1 MLIWLL
7 NKYIFKNIY
16 SKDDNVKYLI
26 RAFILQIR
34 MITNEEEK
42 KKYNDVFLFNYYE
55 TQARQKF
62 SEKYNRLRTKLV
74 EEQKKYKRFQLLD
87 NKDDEKK
94 GDATAGD
101 VAIQQMNHMQNKM
114 KAHLG
119 EALSSIEESKE
130 IGQTSLEVLFEQT
143 EQMDNISM
151 ISSFICEYQ
160 IMN

>member
-1 MLIWLL
+1 M
-7 NKYIFKNIY
+7 
-16 SKDDNVKYLI
+16 
-26 RAFILQIR
+26 
-34 MITNEEEK
+34 
-42 KKYNDVFLFNYYE
+42 
-55 TQARQKF
+55 
-62 SEKYNRLRTKLV
+62 

-151 ISSFICEYQ
+151 ISSFICEY
-160 IMN
+160 

>member
-1 MLIWLL
+1 M
-7 NKYIFKNIY
+7 
-16 SKDDNVKYLI
+16 
-26 RAFILQIR
+26 
-34 MITNEEEK
+34 
-42 KKYNDVFLFNYYE
+42 
-55 TQARQKF
+55 
-62 SEKYNRLRTKLV
+62 

-94 GDATAGD
+94 EGDATAGD

-151 ISSFICEYQ
+151 ISSFICEY
-160 IMN
+160 